1 MTKRFKPAVVVPA
14 IKSLEEADSILA
26 RIAAQKRSINLIEAG
41 MNDDIDIIKVKA
53 AEQAEPYRQEV
64 MALEQALARYA
75 DYNKTELFKAKKSLD
90 MTFGSIGFR
99 ASSKLKLLS
108 KWSWERVLESLRDTK
123 ITGCIRI
130 KEEPDKEA
138 LKGLDPEHLKRL
150 GCKVVQEDAFFYEL
164 AEQELGETGTGAP

>member
-1 MTKRFKPAVVVPA
+1 MTKRVKPVAVVPA

-64 MALEQALARYA
+64 LALEQALANYA
-75 DYNKTELFKAKKSLD
+75 VYHKHDLFAKSKSCKLA
-90 MTFGSIGFR
+90 FGNLGFR
-99 ASSKLKLLS
+99 ASSKIKLLA
-108 KWSWERVLESLRDTK
+108 KWNWERVLEALRDTQLTK
-123 ITGCIRI
+123 CIRV

-138 LKGLDPEHLKRL
+138 LKGLDPEHLKSL
-150 GCKVVQEDAFFYEL
+150 GCKVVQEDTFYYEL
-164 AEQELGETGTGAP
+164 AEQELGETGT